1 VYFEMNH
8 KHYKRIM
15 KTTSIFT
22 ISLFLC
28 LFSVTLGYGQSKTQ
42 KDDAAIEKKID
53 QLMVRMTLEE
63 KVGQMT
69 QYVGNN
75 AVTGTLKAIST
86 QVEDIKNGRVGSML
100 NVTGAAN
107 TRELQKLA
115 VENSRLKIPLIFG
128 LDVIHGYKTI
138 FPIPLA
144 EAASWDL
151 DAIEK
156 STRIAAIEATSA
168 GINWTFAPMV
178 DIARNPRWGRVTEGA
193 GEDPYYGS
201 LVAAA
206 RVRGFQ
212 GSDLSNSNSLVAC
225 AKHFAGYGAVEAG
238 REYNTVDM
246 SRREMNEIYL
256 RPFKAAVDAG
266 VGTLMNAFNEF
277 EGTPATA
284 NSYLLRDILK
294 GEWKFNGFVV
304 SDWNSIGELVI
315 HGVAK
320 DDTEAAQLA
329 ITAGNDMDMCTAAY
343 RNYLADL
350 VKSGKVNI
358 KLVDDAVRRILR
370 IKFRLGL
377 FDNPYKNCDAALEKQ
392 MLLNPEHLT
401 AARDVARKSIVLL
414 KNQGQILPLSPEV
427 KTIAVI
433 GPLADS
439 KNDMM
444 GSWSAQG
451 EGKDVVTVLE
461 GIKAAVS
468 PETKV
473 LYQKGCDINDNKTPV
488 YDDAIAAALEADVVV
503 MAMGEDRDMTGEASS
518 RANIGIPGKQEEL
531 LGYLLKTGKPV
542 VVVLMNGRPLAIPEL
557 AKYAPAILETWFLGT
572 QAGNAIADV
581 LFGKYNPSGKLPMTF
596 PYAVGQIPVYYN
608 HRNTGR
614 PELPT
619 SDRWISHFLDI
630 PNEPVFPFGFGLS
643 YTTFEYSDL
652 KLDKTTMK
660 MTGSINISL
669 TVKNTGKYDGEEV
682 VQLYVR
688 DLVGSVIRPVKEL
701 KGFKK
706 RMIKAGETADIT
718 FSLKAT
724 DLAFFTKDMSF
735 KAEPGDFK
743 VFVGTNSVDCKEASF
758 SLTD

>member
-1 VYFEMNH
+1 MRTLSNYTLSVLVFMF
-8 KHYKRIM
+8 
-15 KTTSIFT
+15 TVTS
-22 ISLFLC
+22 
-28 LFSVTLGYGQSKTQ
+28 GYGQSKTQ
-42 KDDAAIEKKID
+42 KDDAVIEKKID
-53 QLMVRMTLEE
+53 QLLAKMTLEE
-63 KVGQMT
+63 KIGQMT
-69 QYVGNN
+69 QYNGNSS
-75 AVTGTLKAIST
+75 VTGPIKAIPS
-86 QVEDIKNGRVGSML
+86 QVEDIKNGKVGSML
-100 NVTGAAN
+100 NVTGAEN

-151 DAIEK
+151 KAIEE
-156 STRIAAIEATSA
+156 SARIGAIEATSA

-178 DIARNPRWGRVTEGA
+178 DIASDPRWGRVMEGA

-201 LVAAA
+201 LVTAA

-212 GSDLSNSNSLVAC
+212 GSDLSNENSLVAC
-225 AKHFAGYGAVEAG
+225 AKHFAGYGAVEGG

-246 SRREMNEIYL
+246 SRRRMNEIYL

-277 EGTPATA
+277 EGIPATA

-294 GEWKFNGFVV
+294 GQWKFKGFVV
-304 SDWNSIGELVI
+304 SDWNSIGELVV

-320 DDTEAAQLA
+320 DDAEAAQLA

-343 RNYLADL
+343 RNHLADL
-350 VKSGKVNI
+350 VKSGKVDV

-377 FDNPYKNCDAALEKQ
+377 FDNPYKNCDPVLEKK
-392 MLLNPEHLT
+392 MLLNPDHL
-401 AARDVARKSIVLL
+401 AASRDVARKSIVLL
-414 KNQGQILPLSPEV
+414 KNQGQILPLSPDV

-439 KNDMM
+439 KNDML
-444 GSWSAQG
+444 GFWSAQG

-473 LYQKGCDINDNKTPV
+473 LYQKGCDINDTKTPV
-488 YDDAIAAALEADVVV
+488 YDDAIATALEADVVV
-503 MAMGEDRDMTGEASS
+503 MAMGEERDMTGEASS
-518 RANIGIPGKQEEL
+518 HANIGIPGKQEEL

-542 VVVLMNGRPLAIPEL
+542 VVVLMNGRPLVIPEL
-557 AKYAPAILETWFLGT
+557 AKNAPAILETWFLGT
-572 QAGNAIADV
+572 EAGNAIADV
-581 LFGKYNPSGKLPMTF
+581 LFGKYNPSGKLPMSF
-596 PYAVGQIPVYYN
+596 PVAVGQIPVYYN
-608 HRNTGR
+608 HENTGR
-614 PELPT
+614 PELPN
-619 SDRWISHFLDI
+619 SDRWISHYLDI

-643 YTTFEYSDL
+643 YTTFEYSGM
-652 KLDKTTMK
+652 KLDKTSMG
-660 MTGSINISL
+660 MNDSIQVSVS
-669 TVKNTGKYDGEEV
+669 VKNTGKYDGEEV

-688 DLVGSVIRPVKEL
+688 DLVGSVTRPVKEL

-706 RMIKAGETADIT
+706 LMIKTGETADVT
-718 FSLKAT
+718 FSLKAS

-743 VFVGTNSVDCKEASF
+743 VFVGTNSVDCKEAAF
-758 SLTD
+758 TLME